1 MKALVGAFNQ
11 EKALVVAFSMI
22 VQPVVEPMDRFVALF
37 ETRIIPPAGRCDRAG
52 GHGAGLHRP
61 RPHEGR
67 RILPDAERDL
77 HHLLRTPRHPATGAE
92 AALPPLARHDLIIY

>member
-1 MKALVGAFNQ
+1 M
-11 EKALVVAFSMI
+11 
-22 VQPVVEPMDRFVALF
+22 
-37 ETRIIPPAGRCDRAG
+37 IPPPAPAGCCDRAG

-77 HHLLRTPRHPATGAE
+77 HHLLRPPLHPPTGAE